1 MTRLKELMIL
11 KKSARSLVLVLV
23 IAVMV
28 FSVSGCDLFKPKSTT
43 SVTTGGSPTTTKSSP
58 TSTAVTTPATTT
70 PVVTTTTV
78 APTTTSTTT
87 APTTTQ
93 SSTLTTTTGVTE
105 QRMGFVVSTA
115 ATGTPSITIDY
126 IEFYTGETA
135 IEKALEDG
143 SDVVEMDEYG
153 YYIPN
158 DYYIRNNN
166 TRLRTFPINVGCLIK
181 MIPEL
186 SGPDASE
193 TVTYTVFA
201 QRVNERKR
209 LMTINVINGSVTWME
224 EFYTP

>member
-1 MTRLKELMIL
+1 M
-11 KKSARSLVLVLV
+11 
-23 IAVMV
+23 IAVLAL
-28 FSVSGCDLFKPKSTT
+28 SLSGCDLFDPKTT
-43 SVTTGGSPTTTKSSP
+43 
-58 TSTAVTTPATTT
+58 TAVTTSGNPPTTKTSATTT
-70 PVVTTTTV
+70 VIPTTTTVVTTTTA
-78 APTTTSTTT
+78 APTTTVTTA

-93 SSTLTTTTGVTE
+93 SSTKTTTTGVTE
-105 QRMGFVVSTA
+105 ERMGFVVSTA
-115 ATGTPSITIDY
+115 ASGSPSITIDY

-143 SDVVEMDEYG
+143 SDVLEMDEYG

-166 TRLRTFPINVGCLIK
+166 PRLRTFPLNVGCLIK

-193 TVTYTVFA
+193 TVTYDVFA
-201 QRVNERKR
+201 SRVSVRKR